1 MNALSKRQFLKLSLA
16 SGVALSLSACG
27 GGDEHD
33 IVDVLSDYP
42 EYSLLVEAVQAAGLV
57 DTLKGRGPFTV
68 FAPTNTAFVNL
79 LGELETTKDALFADK
94 PLLTAVLTYH
104 VLAARV
110 PAADI
115 PFGRAIT
122 TVETGIFK
130 IDNVGG
136 PVITDERNRESKII
150 RTNLFASNGVI
161 HGIDKVILPGDDTK
175 DNIVARAEGLGFTTL
190 VAAVKAAGL
199 EGALAGSD
207 LLTVFAPTN
216 QAFEDAFTAL
226 GKTPE
231 QVLADTALL
240 TKILTY
246 HVVTGR
252 VLKADVPLNT
262 DIPTRLEG
270 ETFQVTLVN
279 GDLQIVDVAE
289 SGAKIITT
297 DVLASN
303 GVIHVIDKVIL
314 PFVPELPV

>member
-136 PVITDERNRESKII
+136 PVITDERNRTANITV
-150 RTNLFASNGVI
+150 TNLYASNGVI
-161 HGIDKVILPGDDTK
+161 HGIDKVILPGDK
-175 DNIVARAEGLGFTTL
+175 DIVATAQSVPDFSVLVEAVIAANLVTTL
-190 VAAVKAAGL
+190 QGAGPF
-199 EGALAGSD
+199 
-207 LLTVFAPTN
+207 TVFAPTN
-216 QAFEDAFTAL
+216 AAFTAALSEL
-226 GKTPE
+226 GVSKE
-231 QVLADTALL
+231 DLFADTELL
-240 TKILTY
+240 TQILTY
-246 HVVTGR
+246 HVVPAR
-252 VLKADVPLNT
+252 VLKAEVPLNT
-262 DIPTRLEG
+262 NITTVEG
-270 ETFQVTLVN
+270 ATFQVN
-279 GDLQIVDVAE
+279 SSLQIVDVANRLPNI
-289 SGAKIITT
+289 GPT
-297 DVLASN
+297 DVLTSN
-303 GVIHVIDKVIL
+303 GVIHVIDRVIL
-314 PFVPELPV
+314 PFDPSLPV

>member
-136 PVITDERNRESKII
+136 PVITDERNRTANITV
-150 RTNLFASNGVI
+150 TNLYASNGVI
-161 HGIDKVILPGDDTK
+161 HGIDKVILPGDK
-175 DNIVARAEGLGFTTL
+175 DIVATAQSVPDFSVLVEAVIAANLVTTL
-190 VAAVKAAGL
+190 QGAGPF
-199 EGALAGSD
+199 
-207 LLTVFAPTN
+207 TVFAPTN
-216 QAFEDAFTAL
+216 AAFTAALSEL
-226 GKTPE
+226 GVSKEDLFANTE
-231 QVLADTALL
+231 LL
-240 TKILTY
+240 TQILTY
-246 HVVTGR
+246 HVVPAR
-252 VLKADVPLNT
+252 VLKAEVPLNT
-262 DIPTRLEG
+262 DITTVEG
-270 ETFQVTLVN
+270 ATFQVN
-279 GDLQIVDVAE
+279 SSLQIVDVANRLPN
-289 SGAKIITT
+289 IVTT
-297 DVLASN
+297 DVLTSN
-303 GVIHVIDKVIL
+303 GVIHVIDRVIL
-314 PFVPELPV
+314 PFVPTAPV

>member
-136 PVITDERNRESKII
+136 PVITDERNRTANITV
-150 RTNLFASNGVI
+150 TNLYASNGVI
-161 HGIDKVILPGDDTK
+161 HGIDKVILPGDK
-175 DNIVARAEGLGFTTL
+175 DIVATAQSVPDFSVLVEAVIAANLVTTL
-190 VAAVKAAGL
+190 QGAGPF
-199 EGALAGSD
+199 
-207 LLTVFAPTN
+207 TVFAPTN
-216 QAFEDAFTAL
+216 AAFAAAL
-226 GKTPE
+226 SELDVSKDDLFANTE
-231 QVLADTALL
+231 LL
-240 TKILTY
+240 TQILTY
-246 HVVTGR
+246 HVVPAR
-252 VLKADVPLNT
+252 VLKAEVPLNT
-262 DIPTRLEG
+262 NITTVEG
-270 ETFQVTLVN
+270 TAFQVN
-279 GDLQIVDVAE
+279 SSLQIVDVANRLPN
-289 SGAKIITT
+289 IVTT
-297 DVLASN
+297 DVLTSN
-303 GVIHVIDKVIL
+303 GVIHVIDRVIL
-314 PFVPELPV
+314 PFDPSLPV

>member
-115 PFGRAIT
+115 AFGRAIT

-136 PVITDERNRESKII
+136 PVITDERNRTASITV
-150 RTNLFASNGVI
+150 TNLYASNGVI
-161 HGIDKVILPGDDTK
+161 HGIDKVILPGDK
-175 DNIVARAEGLGFTTL
+175 DIVATAQSVPDFSVLVEAVIAANLVTTL
-190 VAAVKAAGL
+190 QGAGPF
-199 EGALAGSD
+199 
-207 LLTVFAPTN
+207 TVFAPTN
-216 QAFEDAFTAL
+216 AAFTAALSEL
-226 GKTPE
+226 GVSKE
-231 QVLADTALL
+231 DLFADTELL
-240 TKILTY
+240 TQILTY
-246 HVVTGR
+246 HVVPAR
-252 VLKADVPLNT
+252 VLKAEVPLNT
-262 DIPTRLEG
+262 NITTVEG
-270 ETFQVTLVN
+270 TAFQVN
-279 GDLQIVDVAE
+279 SSLQIVDVANRLPNI
-289 SGAKIITT
+289 GPT
-297 DVLASN
+297 DVLTSN
-303 GVIHVIDKVIL
+303 GVIHVIDRVIL
-314 PFVPELPV
+314 PFDPSLPV

>member
-136 PVITDERNRESKII
+136 PVITDERNRTANITV
-150 RTNLFASNGVI
+150 TNLYASNGVI
-161 HGIDKVILPGDDTK
+161 HGIDKVILPGDK
-175 DNIVARAEGLGFTTL
+175 DIVATAQSIPDFSILVEAV
-190 VAAVKAAGL
+190 VAADLVSTLQGAGPF
-199 EGALAGSD
+199 
-207 LLTVFAPTN
+207 TVFAPTN
-216 QAFEDAFTAL
+216 AAFAAALSELDVSKEDLF
-226 GKTPE
+226 
-231 QVLADTALL
+231 ADTELL
-240 TKILTY
+240 TQILTY
-246 HVVTGR
+246 HVVPAR
-252 VLKADVPLNT
+252 VLKAEVPLNT
-262 DIPTRLEG
+262 DITTVESS
-270 ETFQVTLVN
+270 TFQVN
-279 GDLQIVDVAE
+279 SSLQIVDVANRLPN
-289 SGAKIITT
+289 IVTT
-297 DVLASN
+297 DVLTSN
-303 GVIHVIDKVIL
+303 GVIHVIDRVIL
-314 PFVPELPV
+314 PFVPTVPV

>member
-33 IVDVLSDYP
+33 IVDVLSDYS

-136 PVITDERNRESKII
+136 PVITDERNRTANITV
-150 RTNLFASNGVI
+150 TNLYASNGVI
-161 HGIDKVILPGDDTK
+161 HGIDKVILPGDK
-175 DNIVARAEGLGFTTL
+175 DIVATAQSIPDFSILVEAV
-190 VAAVKAAGL
+190 VAADLVSTLQGAGPF
-199 EGALAGSD
+199 
-207 LLTVFAPTN
+207 TVFAPTN
-216 QAFEDAFTAL
+216 AAFAAAL
-226 GKTPE
+226 SELDVRKDDLFANTE
-231 QVLADTALL
+231 LL
-240 TKILTY
+240 TQILTY
-246 HVVTGR
+246 HVVPAR
-252 VLKADVPLNT
+252 VLKAEVPLNT
-262 DIPTRLEG
+262 NITTVEG
-270 ETFQVTLVN
+270 TAFQVN
-279 GDLQIVDVAE
+279 SSLQIVDVANRLPN
-289 SGAKIITT
+289 IVTT
-297 DVLASN
+297 DVLTSN
-303 GVIHVIDKVIL
+303 GVIHVIDRVIL
-314 PFVPELPV
+314 PFDPSLPV

>member
-136 PVITDERNRESKII
+136 PVITDERNRTANITV
-150 RTNLFASNGVI
+150 TNLYASNGVI
-161 HGIDKVILPGDDTK
+161 HGIDKVILPGDK
-175 DNIVARAEGLGFTTL
+175 DIVATAQSVPDFSVLVEAVIAANLVTTL
-190 VAAVKAAGL
+190 QGAGPF
-199 EGALAGSD
+199 
-207 LLTVFAPTN
+207 TVFAPTN
-216 QAFEDAFTAL
+216 AAFTAALSEL
-226 GKTPE
+226 GVSKE
-231 QVLADTALL
+231 DLFADTELL
-240 TKILTY
+240 TQILTY
-246 HVVTGR
+246 HVVPAR
-252 VLKADVPLNT
+252 VLKAEVPLNT
-262 DIPTRLEG
+262 NITTVEG
-270 ETFQVTLVN
+270 ATFQVN
-279 GDLQIVDVAE
+279 SSLQIVDVANRLPN
-289 SGAKIITT
+289 IVTT
-297 DVLASN
+297 DVLTSN
-303 GVIHVIDKVIL
+303 GVIHVIDRVIL
-314 PFVPELPV
+314 PLDPSLPV

>member
-33 IVDVLSDYP
+33 IVDVLSDYS

-79 LGELETTKDALFADK
+79 LGELKTTKDALFADK

-136 PVITDERNRESKII
+136 PVITDERNRTANITV
-150 RTNLFASNGVI
+150 TNLYASNGVI
-161 HGIDKVILPGDDTK
+161 HGIDKVILPGDK
-175 DNIVARAEGLGFTTL
+175 DIVATAQSIPDFSILVEAV
-190 VAAVKAAGL
+190 VAADLVSTLQGAGPF
-199 EGALAGSD
+199 
-207 LLTVFAPTN
+207 TVFAPTN
-216 QAFEDAFTAL
+216 AAFAAAL
-226 GKTPE
+226 SELDVRKDDLFANTE
-231 QVLADTALL
+231 LL
-240 TKILTY
+240 TQILTY
-246 HVVTGR
+246 HVVPAR
-252 VLKADVPLNT
+252 VLKAEVPLNT
-262 DIPTRLEG
+262 NITTVEG
-270 ETFQVTLVN
+270 TAFQVN
-279 GDLQIVDVAE
+279 SSLQIVDVANRLPN
-289 SGAKIITT
+289 IVTT
-297 DVLASN
+297 DVLTSN
-303 GVIHVIDKVIL
+303 GVIHVIDRVIL
-314 PFVPELPV
+314 PFDPSLPV

>member
-115 PFGRAIT
+115 AFGRAIT

-136 PVITDERNRESKII
+136 PVITDERNRTANITV
-150 RTNLFASNGVI
+150 TNLYASNGVI
-161 HGIDKVILPGDDTK
+161 HGIDKVILPGDK
-175 DNIVARAEGLGFTTL
+175 DIVATAQSVPDFSVLVEAVIAANLVTTL
-190 VAAVKAAGL
+190 QGAGPF
-199 EGALAGSD
+199 
-207 LLTVFAPTN
+207 TVFAPTN
-216 QAFEDAFTAL
+216 AAFTAALSEL
-226 GKTPE
+226 GVSKE
-231 QVLADTALL
+231 DLFADTELL
-240 TKILTY
+240 TQILTY
-246 HVVTGR
+246 HVVPAR
-252 VLKADVPLNT
+252 VLKAEVPLNT
-262 DIPTRLEG
+262 NITTVEG
-270 ETFQVTLVN
+270 TAFQVN
-279 GDLQIVDVAE
+279 SSLQIVDVANRLPNI
-289 SGAKIITT
+289 GPT
-297 DVLASN
+297 DVLTSN
-303 GVIHVIDKVIL
+303 GVIHVIDRVIL
-314 PFVPELPV
+314 PFDPSLPV